1 MSTREEDSK
10 REKTLSCREMVM
22 YGTPVLYRPDKAYV
36 LTYQE
41 TKEENKEDMTEKW
54 IKAIFTKPLTTVS
67 YTHLTLPTNSLV

>member
-41 TKEENKEDMTEKW
+41 TKEENKEAAK
-54 IKAIFTKPLTTVS
+54 
-67 YTHLTLPTNSLV
+67 